1 MNVTFRNLQK
11 SFDGRKVLD
20 LEQGLIKSGS
30 RTAII
35 GPNGAGKSTLLRI
48 IAGLEPA
55 DSGVLLYGNS
65 AAFPRMDITMV
76 FQKPYLISTTVEKNI
91 AYPMKLR
98 GYEPALIEQRTNELM
113 EELNLTGLRKQKAWK
128 LSGGETQKVAL
139 ARALSFQPKLLLL
152 DEPTANIDPYTTAEI
167 EKMLL
172 SIGMPKDSTPST
184 SKDGTPMNS
193 ISKDDLTKNSISKIG
208 TAKNR
213 TATSGT
219 VKGDR
224 TTNGTSGNHAP
235 NDHTQKDSTEM
246 NMQDST
252 QKEQKETQDAKQGT
266 TIVLITHNLAQAR
279 RVCDEVMMLHEG
291 KLIEAGP
298 CEKVLLDP
306 QMQETRRF
314 VEGELLI

>member
-1 MNVTFRNLQK
+1 MDVTFQNLQT
-11 SFDGRKVLD
+11 SFDGRTVLD
-20 LEQGLIKSGS
+20 IEQGLIKSGS

-48 IAGLEPA
+48 IAGLEQA
-55 DSGVLLYGNS
+55 DSGALSYGDS
-65 AAFPRMDITMV
+65 ATFPRMDITMV

-98 GYEPALIEQRTNELM
+98 GYDPAVIERRTNELM

-128 LSGGETQKVAL
+128 LSGGETQKAAL

-152 DEPTANIDPYTTAEI
+152 DEPTANIDPSTTAEI

-172 SIGMPKDSTPST
+172 SIGTAKDDTTTTRSAKEGSPKAGAPKDMKESGA
-184 SKDGTPMNS
+184 SKN
-193 ISKDDLTKNSISKIG
+193 KQ
-208 TAKNR
+208 
-213 TATSGT
+213 TSG
-219 VKGDR
+219 
-224 TTNGTSGNHAP
+224 
-235 NDHTQKDSTEM
+235 
-246 NMQDST
+246 
-252 QKEQKETQDAKQGT
+252 QKEMPDAGQKGAQGAGQGT
-266 TIVLITHNLAQAR
+266 TIVLITHNLAQAK

-291 KLIEAGP
+291 KLVEAGP
-298 CEKVLLDP
+298 CEKILLDP

>member
-1 MNVTFRNLQK
+1 MNVTFQNLQK

-172 SIGMPKDSTPST
+172 SIGMPTDSVPC
-184 SKDGTPMNS
+184 
-193 ISKDDLTKNSISKIG
+193 
-208 TAKNR
+208 TAKGGMPTRSKAMNG
-213 TATSGT
+213 S
-219 VKGDR
+219 VKSDR
-224 TTNGTSGNHAP
+224 AGNSAPNNVSNNYIQKNGTLGNNLP
-235 NDHTQKDSTEM
+235 NNHTPTDCTPI
-246 NMQDST
+246 NMQDNA
-252 QKEQKETQDAKQGT
+252 QKEQKRTQDAKQGT